1 MKTPKMIEKKLDSS
15 TNELKKNE
23 SIKYLP
29 KNSTEWKETRGGK
42 ATEKYKGY
50 WNTQENE
57 NAPLK
62 CIGFDRD
69 IEALEILDEP
79 SIETL
84 LKICQK
90 ICKREKSI
98 CYKFHTL
105 NKKQNRKS

>member
-1 MKTPKMIEKKLDSS
+1 MIMKTPKMIEKKLDSS

-29 KNSTEWKETRGGK
+29 KNSTEWKETRGGKVVISCGGK

-84 LKICQK
+84 LKICQT

-98 CYKFHTL
+98 C
-105 NKKQNRKS
+105 